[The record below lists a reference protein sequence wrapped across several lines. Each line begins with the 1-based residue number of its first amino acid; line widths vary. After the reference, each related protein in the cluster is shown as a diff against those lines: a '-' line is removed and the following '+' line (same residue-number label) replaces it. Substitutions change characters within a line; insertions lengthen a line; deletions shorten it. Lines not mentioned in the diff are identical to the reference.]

1 MFGGTGGNFGVL
13 TQFGHSMVPLPSVW
27 ACAITRDATE
37 AAAVLALMQ
46 NECIESGCP
55 DQLGYVMNV
64 GFFYEGQAVYIA
76 QGMYAA
82 DGLDG
87 VAIRR
92 KYHPTN
98 FFQYQ
103 QSIS

>member
-1 MFGGTGGNFGVL
+1 
-13 TQFGHSMVPLPSVW
+13 
-27 ACAITRDATE
+27 
-37 AAAVLALMQ
+37 MQ
-46 NECIESGCP
+46 NECMVSGCP

-76 QGMYAA
+76 QGMYAG

-87 VAIRR
+87 VAIKQ

-98 FFQYQ
+98 FFRYQ
-103 QSIS
+103 QSIG

>member
-13 TQFGHSMVPLPSVW
+13 TQVGYSIVPLPSVW
-27 ACAITRDATE
+27 AYAITWDATE

-46 NECIESGCP
+46 NECMESRCP

-64 GFFYEGQAVYIA
+64 GFFYEGQAVYKA
-76 QGMYAA
+76 QGMYAG

-87 VAIRR
+87 VAIKQ

-98 FFQYQ
+98 FFHYQ
-103 QSIS
+103 QNIS